1 MCACVQTQGLHI
13 RSSLRWLLG
22 RIARMKIH
30 FCGFRRFMKGQA
42 AFPTRPLLGEKS
54 KDLWSLAQ
62 CANHIS
68 DATLAAWAHPS
79 PSLCFPL
86 YTPFFLFYIPSISYS
101 RSPVMIY
108 CPSLSSNSFFS
119 LSLWEDLGM
128 SHSWRIPGASE
139 RCYPLREM
147 TTGIDLPTS
156 RSIAKRLFPT
166 HAGTDRTI
174 HGDVLLLLRR

>member
-13 RSSLRWLLG
+13 RRSLRWLLG
-22 RIARMKIH
+22 RIARTKIH
-30 FCGFRRFMKGQA
+30 FCGFRRFMRGQA

-86 YTPFFLFYIPSISYS
+86 YTLFFLFYIPSIPYS

-108 CPSLSSNSFFS
+108 CPSLSSYSFFFPLPLGRFRYES
-119 LSLWEDLGM
+119 LMKDSRSLW
-128 SHSWRIPGASE
+128 AV
-139 RCYPLREM
+139 
-147 TTGIDLPTS
+147 LPTE
-156 RSIAKRLFPT
+156 
-166 HAGTDRTI
+166 GND
-174 HGDVLLLLRR
+174 HGDRSANKQIDS